1 MAQYLAGASVVEPQV
16 KGERTC
22 GQVDV
27 GLGLCTLG
35 TCELQGHIVV
45 NLRAVE
51 LAGHHKVFGPDKARC
66 LDVLVEGD

>member
-1 MAQYLAGASVVEPQV
+1 MAQYLPGASIVEPHV

-27 GLGLCTLG
+27 SLGLCTLG
-35 TCELQGHIVV
+35 TCELQGHVVV

-51 LAGHHKVFGPDKARC
+51 LAGHYKVFGLDKA
-66 LDVLVEGD
+66 